1 MAANSSDGVN
11 ATAYKQLKPD
21 VCEGVFEGF
30 FGENC
35 TRLNSKP
42 DGRRQTACPIL
53 EMTCVP
59 WLTGH
64 SRTWEQME
72 SSSLYCNQLTKKEV
86 FRWSPN
92 CEHAFSELKHLLAST
107 PILVFPDFFRSSF
120 MDTDASATGL
130 DAVLSQVSDD
140 GSNMSVFL
148 FLLIWTWISVKD
160 GAWLLSVAEKFLG
173 VLGPDGQMA
182 RAATEYNFTIV
193 HRLGKKYCN
202 ANALSRVACQQ
213 CHGDSHVSLPVTG
226 NE

>member
-107 PILVFPDFFRSSF
+107 PILVFPDFFRSFF

-130 DAVLSQVSDD
+130 GAVLSQVGDD
-140 GSNMSVFL
+140 GSNMSVFCFYSL
-148 FLLIWTWISVKD
+148 
-160 GAWLLSVAEKFLG
+160 GHKF
-173 VLGPDGQMA
+173 
-182 RAATEYNFTIV
+182 
-193 HRLGKKYCN
+193 
-202 ANALSRVACQQ
+202 
-213 CHGDSHVSLPVTG
+213 
-226 NE
+226 